1 MNSIDHAFIRAA
13 FKEEYVLELPIEH
26 RFPMV
31 KYALVHQQLRHEGI
45 IEDEHWIRPKPILD
59 QHVLRCHSQ
68 AYLNKLEGGTWQRHE
83 QRKAGFPWS
92 PELILREKIIMEG
105 TRQCAAIAAE
115 GGVALNVAGGTH
127 HAFTDRAEG
136 FCLLNDL
143 VIAARY
149 LIDSGMERVAIIDLD
164 VHQGNGT
171 ASMTHGDGRIFTF
184 SMHGAHNYPLHKEK
198 SSLDIELEDGTTDD
212 RYLELLE
219 SNLARIIEDFRPQV
233 ALYQCGVD
241 VLASDKLG
249 RLSLTMEGCKQRDRL
264 VLEAC
269 RDAGI
274 GVACAMGG
282 GYSADVNTIV
292 AAHIQTYR
300 MARDVWT

>member
-1 MNSIDHAFIRAA
+1 
-13 FKEEYVLELPIEH
+13 
-26 RFPMV
+26 
-31 KYALVHQQLRHEGI
+31 
-45 IEDEHWIRPKPILD
+45 
-59 QHVLRCHSQ
+59 
-68 AYLNKLEGGTWQRHE
+68 
-83 QRKAGFPWS
+83 
-92 PELILREKIIMEG
+92 
-105 TRQCAAIAAE
+105 
-115 GGVALNVAGGTH
+115 
-127 HAFTDRAEG
+127 
-136 FCLLNDL
+136 
-143 VIAARY
+143 
-149 LIDSGMERVAIIDLD
+149 
-164 VHQGNGT
+164 
-171 ASMTHGDGRIFTF
+171 
-184 SMHGAHNYPLHKEK
+184 MHGAHNYPLHKEN

-292 AAHIQTYR
+292 TAHIQTYR